1 MLDSLTKNSPPAL
14 FLKDHRNVTSTT
26 TKIVFCHMKSPLV
39 KYTVDGKGHWVG

>member
-14 FLKDHRNVTSTT
+14 FLKDQRKVT
-26 TKIVFCHMKSPLV
+26 TKIVLCYMKSPHV